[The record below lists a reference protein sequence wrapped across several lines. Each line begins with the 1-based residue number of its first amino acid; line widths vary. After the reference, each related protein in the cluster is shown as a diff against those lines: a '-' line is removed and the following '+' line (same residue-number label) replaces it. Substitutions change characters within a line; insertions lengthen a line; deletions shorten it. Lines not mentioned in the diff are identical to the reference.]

1 MFCYWSS
8 RKASWNHVI
17 VESLAVLCTSQVI
30 QCGFDLILTTDVGSL
45 LCITL
50 QHGHVMDVLL
60 NLLSSVLLWKIGNG
74 RKIMEFLRVIE
85 SITGVVVAMGRCLG
99 SYQLLGIFSVSFW
112 KQFQFLRVNVNTFP
126 LHKKPSSFYR

>member
-1 MFCYWSS
+1 M
-8 RKASWNHVI
+8 
-17 VESLAVLCTSQVI
+17 I

-60 NLLSSVLLWKIGNG
+60 NLLSSVLLWKIGYG

-85 SITGVVVAMGRCLG
+85 SITGVVVVMGGGKGGKLEA
-99 SYQLLGIFSVSFW
+99 FS
-112 KQFQFLRVNVNTFP
+112 FP
-126 LHKKPSSFYR
+126 